1 MAGGQWRGI
10 RHRVL
15 RVEDKNPSPDDVKQ
29 IDAELTRHG
38 KRHEFH
44 SYDGAGHAFL
54 NFTNATAYCE
64 GPAKDVW
71 AKLIPFLKQ
80 HLR

>member
-1 MAGGQWRGI
+1 
-10 RHRVL
+10 
-15 RVEDKNPSPDDVKQ
+15 VKQ

-54 NFTNATAYCE
+54 NFTNAMAYRE
-64 GPAKDVW
+64 RPAKDAW
-71 AKLIPFLKQ
+71 AKLVPFLKQ
-80 HLR
+80 HLP